1 MSAINTENP
10 PNIYES
16 LEGQAPSAVLYSNT
30 PVPTYLQNVPQQPPP
45 YNGLPSTQVWNA
57 STVVP
62 QWRVANVVT
71 PNTDPSSPFYLTFL
85 KSKPRAL
92 GIVLIVSS
100 ILEIGLGIGL
110 GFTNFTITLPSGI
123 PFWGTIFYII
133 AGALTIAAQSKPN
146 VCLVRGSLSLNIISS
161 IFSVIAIILNI
172 VDLATLRC
180 YYYYYYYGNYGD
192 YGNYG
197 YYDYQNEYR
206 RCQQLLSATYALQS
220 ILLVINLLIFCISFS
235 VSIFGCR
242 SLCKISSN
250 SPQVFLIQNDLVS
263 MNPSTVPAT
272 GFSQPFAPAIA
283 PLQQPPQYVFQGVKA
298 VPMS

>member
-16 LEGQAPSAVLYSNT
+16 LAGQAPSAVPYWNT

-110 GFTNFTITLPSGI
+110 GFTCFTITLPSGI

-133 AGALTIAAQSKPN
+133 AGALTIAAQSKPK
-146 VCLVRGSLSLNIISS
+146 VC
-161 IFSVIAIILNI
+161 
-172 VDLATLRC
+172 
-180 YYYYYYYGNYGD
+180 
-192 YGNYG
+192 
-197 YYDYQNEYR
+197 
-206 RCQQLLSATYALQS
+206 LSATYALQS
-220 ILLVINLLIFCISFS
+220 ILLVINLLIFCISLS

-242 SLCKISSN
+242 SLSKISSN

-263 MNPSTVPAT
+263 MNPSTVPVT
-272 GFSQPFAPAIA
+272 GFSQLFAPAIA
-283 PLQQPPQYVFQGVKA
+283 PPQPPPQYVFQGVKG

>member
-16 LEGQAPSAVLYSNT
+16 LAGQAVPYSNT
-30 PVPTYLQNVPQQPPP
+30 PVPTYLQNAPQQPPP
-45 YNGLPSTQVWNA
+45 FNGLPSTQVWNA

-71 PNTDPSSPFYLTFL
+71 PNTDPSSSFYRTFL

-110 GFTNFTITLPSGI
+110 AFTNFTITLPSGI

-146 VCLVRGSLSLNIISS
+146 ICLVRGSLSLNIISS
-161 IFSVIAIILNI
+161 IFSGIAIILNS
-172 VDLATLRC
+172 VDLATLQC
-180 YYYYYYYGNYGD
+180 YLYYYGNYG
-192 YGNYG
+192 YYG
-197 YYDYQNEYR
+197 YYNDYLNKYR
-206 RCQQLLSATYALQS
+206 RCLQLLPATYALQS

-250 SPQVFLIQNDLVS
+250 SPQVYLIQNDLVVS

-272 GFSQPFAPAIA
+272 GFSQPFAPAFA
-283 PLQQPPQYVFQGVKA
+283 PPQPPAQYVFQGVKA

>member
-16 LEGQAPSAVLYSNT
+16 LAGQAPSAVPYWNT

-110 GFTNFTITLPSGI
+110 GFTCFTITLPSGI

-133 AGALTIAAQSKPN
+133 AGALTIAAQSKPK

-161 IFSVIAIILNI
+161 ISSGIAIILNT
-172 VDLATLRC
+172 VDLATLNC
-180 YYYYYYYGNYGD
+180 YYYD
-192 YGNYG
+192 YG
-197 YYDYQNEYR
+197 YDYEYGYR

-220 ILLVINLLIFCISFS
+220 ILLVINLLIFCISLS

-242 SLCKISSN
+242 SLSKISSN

-263 MNPSTVPAT
+263 MNPSTVPVT
-272 GFSQPFAPAIA
+272 GFSQLFAPAIA
-283 PLQQPPQYVFQGVKA
+283 PPQPPPQYVFQGVKG

>member
-16 LEGQAPSAVLYSNT
+16 LEGQAPSAVPYWNT

-110 GFTNFTITLPSGI
+110 GFTSLTITLPSGI

-161 IFSVIAIILNI
+161 IFSGIAIILNC

-180 YYYYYYYGNYGD
+180 YYYY

-220 ILLVINLLIFCISFS
+220 ILLVINLLIFCISLS

-242 SLCKISSN
+242 SLSKISSN
-250 SPQVFLIQNDLVS
+250 SPQVYLIQNDLVVS

-283 PLQQPPQYVFQGVKA
+283 PPQPPAQYVFQGVKA